1 MVYWTK
7 HKRPGLCSG
16 VYKTF
21 FFRVYFRY
29 KFLSYFFEKKYS
41 FSERNGKNENGS
53 GKTTVSEEIG
63 KLTDQYLKLP
73 ESHVLSHS
81 IY

>member
-21 FFRVYFRY
+21 FFVFILDTNFYRI
-29 KFLSYFFEKKYS
+29 FLKKYS
-41 FSERNGKNENGS
+41 FSEINGKNENGS
-53 GKTTVSEEIG
+53 GKTTVSEEKG

>member
-1 MVYWTK
+1 M
-7 HKRPGLCSG
+7 
-16 VYKTF
+16 
-21 FFRVYFRY
+21 
-29 KFLSYFFEKKYS
+29 E
-41 FSERNGKNENGS
+41 KNENGS
-53 GKTTVSEEIG
+53 GKTTVSEEKG